1 MAQMNTLSGGLVETL
16 LSNDRFRGIM
26 LYLHIDQSTNLNNG
40 EGDAAIILTN
50 NEVRDLIGMLNDF
63 IIYTEGKP
71 FVVIADPLLSPEV
84 QILVDGKEVEK
95 DPELVNPY
103 LAIEDVVTPGEANI
117 DYDNYFESIKVN
129 LPKPES
135 IKIETPKK

>member
-1 MAQMNTLSGGLVETL
+1 MNTVSGGLVETL

-40 EGDAAIILTN
+40 EGDAAIVLTN
-50 NEVRDLIGMLNDF
+50 NEVRDLIAMLNDF
-63 IIYTEGKP
+63 ITYTEGKP
-71 FVVIADPLLSPEV
+71 FVVEADPLLNPEV
-84 QILVDGKEVEK
+84 KIMVDGKEVVK

-103 LAIEDVVTPGEANI
+103 LAIEDIISPGEVNI
-117 DYDNYFESIKVN
+117 DYDNYFESIKVD
-129 LPKPES
+129 LPKPEE